1 MTETGN
7 KQWIFVSVF
16 LLSGFLFLLKLTS
29 LQILDDDYKGY
40 AHSNAIRRVV
50 QYAPRGYILDRN
62 YELLVYNEVSYDL
75 MVTPKECGDLD
86 TVEFCRLADL
96 SKEDFVKSM
105 NTIQKMVKEKKL
117 SKSQPTPLVK
127 QMSKEAV
134 AGLEEKMYKY
144 EGFYLQPR
152 ILRKYPKAVGA
163 GILGYIGEVDD
174 AKVKENPYYR
184 PGDYVGKSGLEKS
197 YESVLRGVKGVKNL
211 FVDNLNN
218 PRGSYMDGAYDTAAT
233 PGLNLVSTLDIRI
246 QEYGEQLMQNKK
258 GSIVAI
264 EPATGEILCMVSSPT
279 YDPNL
284 LVGRGI
290 KKNYPDLVLDP
301 NLPLYNRA
309 IQAVYPPGSTF
320 KPVTALVALDEGVIS
335 PSFGFPCGGA
345 YNLCGRPIRCTHA
358 GGGHAANLRA
368 AMANSCNAYFSHL
381 YRLSIDAKRWGSV
394 KYGQQRWKEYMNA
407 FGLGHPVGIDIPN
420 EKGGNMPDSAYYNRM
435 YRGSWNSCT
444 SVFLGMGQ
452 GELLMTPLQMANMM
466 ALIANKGYYCIPHLV
481 KSIGNDQ
488 EHPLLDKYRRKLK
501 VANIPDS
508 AFNSVILGLMDVVD
522 RGTGRVAKMEGIE
535 VCAKTGTAENY
546 RVVNGV
552 RVKLQNHSM
561 FVAFAPRENPKIAI
575 AVAVENAGYGAT
587 WAGPI
592 ASLIMEKYLTGEV
605 KRPELEKRM
614 FEGNLMELKII
625 PDKPN

>member
-7 KQWIFVSVF
+7 KKWVFVSVF
-16 LLSGFLFLLKLTS
+16 LLLGLIFLLKLAS
-29 LQILDDDYKGY
+29 LQILDDEYKRY

-62 YELLVYNEVSYDL
+62 MELLVYNEVSYDL
-75 MVTPKECGDLD
+75 MVTPKDCKDLD
-86 TVEFCRLADL
+86 TTEFCRLADI
-96 SKEDFVKSM
+96 SKEDFIKSM
-105 NTIQKMVKEKKL
+105 DQINRQVKEKRL

-134 AGLEEKMYKY
+134 AGLEEKMYKF

-152 ILRKYPKAVGA
+152 ILRKYPKPIAA
-163 GILGYIGEVDD
+163 NILGYIGEVDD
-174 AKVKENPYYR
+174 AMVKENPYYR

-197 YESVLRGVKGVKNL
+197 YESALRGVKGVKNL

-218 PRGSYMDGAYDTAAT
+218 PRGSYMDGLYDTAAI
-233 PGLNLVSTLDIRI
+233 PGLNLVSTIDVNL

-290 KKNYPDLVLDP
+290 KKHYPELVLDP
-301 NLPLYNRA
+301 YLPLYNRA

-320 KPVTALVALDEGVIS
+320 KAVTALVALDEGVIT

-358 GGGHAANLRA
+358 GGGHAANMRA

-381 YRLSIDAKRWGSV
+381 YRLSVDAKRWGGV
-394 KYGQQRWKEYMNA
+394 KHGQQRWKEYMNA
-407 FGLGHPVGIDIPN
+407 FGLGHPIGIDIPN

-452 GELLMTPLQMANMM
+452 GELLMTPLQMANVMC
-466 ALIANKGYYCIPHLV
+466 LIANKGYYYIPHLV
-481 KSIGNDQ
+481 KSVGGDE
-488 EHPLLDKYRRKLK
+488 EHPLLEKYRKKLQ
-501 VANIPDS
+501 VANITDS
-508 AFNSVILGLMDVVD
+508 AFNTVILGLMDVVD
-522 RGTGRVAKMEGIE
+522 RGTGRVAKLPGVE

-546 RVVNGV
+546 GIVNGV

-592 ASLIMEKYLTGEV
+592 ASLIMEKHLTGEI
-605 KRPELEKRM
+605 KRPDLEKRM
-614 FEGNLMELKII
+614 FDGNLLQLKIL
-625 PDKPN
+625 PDKKN